1 MTKLTDRKKINAT
14 VFLFTMTYMV
24 SYMTRINFGAVIT
37 AIVEQTGMTKA
48 MLSAAVTGSAITYG
62 LGQIICGYIGDRIS
76 PKRLVFIGLLVTVG
90 MNLLIPLCRDHV
102 QMTAVWC
109 VNGLAQA
116 CMWPPMVKL
125 MVGLFNQTDYGRAS
139 TMVSWGSSFGTIIIY
154 LLAPVII
161 MVSDWKTLF
170 LITGGCGV
178 IMALVWLR
186 CCKEPDFE
194 KPVDDPKAPVTD
206 KKSARL
212 FTPLLVAI
220 MFAIMLQGALRD
232 GVTTWMPSF
241 ISETFHLSSEISI
254 LSGVCLPIFSIVS
267 LRLALALYEKMPGNP
282 VRCAAI
288 IFALGAVAALVLSFV
303 SGTSPIG
310 SIICMALLTGS
321 MHGVNLMLICMVPP
335 FFQRQGNVSTVS
347 GILNSCTYVGSA
359 IATYSIALVSESAGW
374 QVTAFLW
381 FLIAALGVA
390 VCAVCSRVWRRKEI

>member
-161 MVSDWKTLF
+161 MVSDWKTLRWAAMP
-170 LITGGCGV
+170 LPP
-178 IMALVWLR
+178 MR
-186 CCKEPDFE
+186 CPRRRWPPVNRCRCLSPVSSAFPPDCRF
-194 KPVDDPKAPVTD
+194 
-206 KKSARL
+206 
-212 FTPLLVAI
+212 
-220 MFAIMLQGALRD
+220 
-232 GVTTWMPSF
+232 
-241 ISETFHLSSEISI
+241 
-254 LSGVCLPIFSIVS
+254 
-267 LRLALALYEKMPGNP
+267 
-282 VRCAAI
+282 
-288 IFALGAVAALVLSFV
+288 
-303 SGTSPIG
+303 
-310 SIICMALLTGS
+310 
-321 MHGVNLMLICMVPP
+321 
-335 FFQRQGNVSTVS
+335 
-347 GILNSCTYVGSA
+347 
-359 IATYSIALVSESAGW
+359 
-374 QVTAFLW
+374 
-381 FLIAALGVA
+381 
-390 VCAVCSRVWRRKEI
+390 